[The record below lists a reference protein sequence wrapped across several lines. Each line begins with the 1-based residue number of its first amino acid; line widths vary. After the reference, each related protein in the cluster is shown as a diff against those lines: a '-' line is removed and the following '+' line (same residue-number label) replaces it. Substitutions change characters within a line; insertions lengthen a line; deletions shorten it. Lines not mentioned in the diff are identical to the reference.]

1 MFSRFFVRRPVFAW
15 VIAILIMLA
24 GVLAIQTLPVAQYPT
39 IAPPAVTI
47 SASYPGADAKTVQD
61 TVTQVIE
68 QNMTGLDNLMYMS
81 SQSSSSGQATI
92 TLTFTAGTNPNEA
105 MQQVQNQLQSAM
117 KKLPQDV
124 QNQGVTVRKTG
135 DTNILTIAFVSTDG
149 SMDKQDIADYVASNI
164 QEPLSRV
171 NGVGDITAYG
181 SQYSMRIW
189 LDPAKLTSVQMTAKD
204 VTDAIESQNAQIAVG
219 QLGGTPS
226 VDNQSL
232 NATINAQSLLQTP
245 QQFRDITLRVNPDGS
260 LVTLGDVAKVELG
273 AESYDYLSRYNRNP
287 ASGLG
292 VQLASGANEM
302 QTAEL
307 VLNRLDELSQYF
319 PHGLEYKI
327 AYETTSFVKASIHD
341 VVKTLLEAIVLVFL
355 VMYLFLQNIRATLI
369 PTIAV
374 PVVLM
379 GTFAILFAC
388 GYSINTLTMF
398 AMVLAIGLLVD
409 DAIVVVENVER
420 IMSEEGLSP
429 REATRK
435 SMGQIQGALVGIAMV
450 LSAVFIPM
458 AFFGGTTGAIYRQF
472 SITIVSAMVLSVL
485 VAMILTPALCA
496 TLLKPMK
503 KGEEHGKK
511 GFFGWFNRMFNRNA
525 SRYETAVGK
534 ILHRSLRW
542 IAIYALLLGGMV
554 FMFLRLPTS
563 FLPQEDRGMFLTS
576 VQLPSGA
583 TQQQTLKV
591 VQKVEDYFFS
601 HEQANVASIF
611 ATVGS
616 GPGGNGQN
624 VARMFIR
631 LKDWDERDAK
641 TGTSFAIIE
650 RATKAFNSIN
660 EARVFATNPP
670 AISGLGSSAG
680 FDMELED
687 HAGNGHAALM
697 AARDTLLDLAAK
709 DDRLTRVR
717 HNGLDDSPQLQIDI
731 DQRKAQALGVSIDD
745 INNTL
750 QTAWGSSYVN
760 DFMDRGRVKKVYVQS
775 AAPYR
780 MLPDDINLWY
790 VRNSSGTMV
799 PFSAFATSR
808 WQTGSPRLER
818 YNGYSAVEIIG
829 EAAPGIST
837 GTAMAIMEDLTRQLP
852 NGFGLDWT
860 AMSYQERLSG
870 AQAPALYAISL
881 LVVFLC
887 LAALYESWSIPFS
900 VMLVVPL
907 GVIGALM
914 ATWMRGLENDVYFQ
928 VGLLTVIGLSAK
940 NAILIVEFA
949 NELNE
954 KGEDLLAATL
964 SACRQRLRPI
974 LMTSLAFIFGVL
986 PMATSTGAGSGS
998 QHAVGTGV
1006 LTSPRPPKR
1015 TSSGVKGCKA
1025 PFRLERLERAP
1036 LATRRTRP
1044 DSSVKTSSIR
1054 LVSLQGRLCRT
1065 KARCHPSI
1073 CSSS

>member
-1 MFSRFFVRRPVFAW
+1 MANFFIDRPIFAW
-15 VIAILIMLA
+15 VLAILLCLT
-24 GVLAIQTLPVAQYPT
+24 GTLAILSLPVEQYPDL
-39 IAPPAVTI
+39 APPNVRITAN
-47 SASYPGADAKTVQD
+47 YPGASAQTLEN

-554 FMFLRLPTS
+554 FMFLHLPTS

-591 VQKVEDYFFS
+591 VQKVEDYFFN

-660 EARVFATNPP
+660 EARVFATSPP

-709 DDRLTRVR
+709 DERLTRVR

-731 DQRKAQALGVSIDD
+731 DQRKAQALGVAIDD

-907 GVIGALM
+907 GVIGALL

-1006 LTSPRPPKR
+1006 MGGMISATVLAIFFVPLFFVLVRRRFPQKERP
-1015 TSSGVKGCKA
+1015 
-1025 PFRLERLERAP
+1025 
-1036 LATRRTRP
+1036 
-1044 DSSVKTSSIR
+1044 
-1054 LVSLQGRLCRT
+1054 Q
-1065 KARCHPSI
+1065 
-1073 CSSS
+1073 

>member
-1 MFSRFFVRRPVFAW
+1 MANFFIDRPIFAW
-15 VIAILIMLA
+15 VLAILLCLT
-24 GVLAIQTLPVAQYPT
+24 GTLAILSLPVEQYPDL
-39 IAPPAVTI
+39 APPNVRITAN
-47 SASYPGADAKTVQD
+47 YPGASAQTLEN

-591 VQKVEDYFFS
+591 VQKVEDYFFN

-660 EARVFATNPP
+660 EVRVFATNPP

-709 DDRLTRVR
+709 DERLTRVR

-731 DQRKAQALGVSIDD
+731 DQRKAQALGVAIDD

-907 GVIGALM
+907 GVIGALL

-1006 LTSPRPPKR
+1006 MGGMISATVLAIFFVPLFFVLVRRRFPQKERP
-1015 TSSGVKGCKA
+1015 
-1025 PFRLERLERAP
+1025 
-1036 LATRRTRP
+1036 
-1044 DSSVKTSSIR
+1044 
-1054 LVSLQGRLCRT
+1054 Q
-1065 KARCHPSI
+1065 
-1073 CSSS
+1073 

>member
-1 MFSRFFVRRPVFAW
+1 MANFFIDRPIFAW
-15 VIAILIMLA
+15 VLAILLCLT
-24 GVLAIQTLPVAQYPT
+24 GTLAILSLPVEQYPDL
-39 IAPPAVTI
+39 APPNVRITAN
-47 SASYPGADAKTVQD
+47 YPGASAQTLEN

-591 VQKVEDYFFS
+591 VQKVEDYFFN

-709 DDRLTRVR
+709 DERLTRVR

-731 DQRKAQALGVSIDD
+731 DQRKAQALGVAIDD

-907 GVIGALM
+907 GVIGALL
-914 ATWMRGLENDVYFQ
+914 ATWMRGLENDMYFQ

-1006 LTSPRPPKR
+1006 MGGMISATVLAIFFVPLFFVLVRRRFPQKERP
-1015 TSSGVKGCKA
+1015 
-1025 PFRLERLERAP
+1025 
-1036 LATRRTRP
+1036 
-1044 DSSVKTSSIR
+1044 
-1054 LVSLQGRLCRT
+1054 Q
-1065 KARCHPSI
+1065 
-1073 CSSS
+1073 

>member
-1 MFSRFFVRRPVFAW
+1 
-15 VIAILIMLA
+15 
-24 GVLAIQTLPVAQYPT
+24 
-39 IAPPAVTI
+39 
-47 SASYPGADAKTVQD
+47 
-61 TVTQVIE
+61 
-68 QNMTGLDNLMYMS
+68 
-81 SQSSSSGQATI
+81 
-92 TLTFTAGTNPNEA
+92 
-105 MQQVQNQLQSAM
+105 
-117 KKLPQDV
+117 
-124 QNQGVTVRKTG
+124 
-135 DTNILTIAFVSTDG
+135 
-149 SMDKQDIADYVASNI
+149 
-164 QEPLSRV
+164 
-171 NGVGDITAYG
+171 
-181 SQYSMRIW
+181 MRIW
-189 LDPAKLTSVQMTAKD
+189 LDPAKLNSYQMTTKD
-204 VTDAIESQNAQIAVG
+204 VTDAISSQNAQIAVG

-226 VDNQSL
+226 VDKQAL
-232 NATINAQSLLQTP
+232 NATINSQSLLQTP
-245 QQFRDITLRVNPDGS
+245 EQFRNITLRVNQDGS
-260 LVTLGDVAKVELG
+260 EVTLGDVATVEMG
-273 AESYDYLSRYNRNP
+273 AEKYDYLSRYNRQP

-292 VQLASGANEM
+292 IKLASGANEM
-302 QTAEL
+302 ATAER
-307 VLNRLDELSQYF
+307 VINRLNELAQFF
-319 PHGLEYKI
+319 PHGLEYKV
-327 AYETTSFVKASIHD
+327 AYETTSFVKASITD
-341 VVKTLLEAIVLVFL
+341 VVKTLLEAILLVFL
-355 VMYLFLQNIRATLI
+355 VMYLFLQNFRATLI

-379 GTFAILFAC
+379 GTFAVLYAC

-450 LSAVFIPM
+450 LSAVFVPM

-472 SITIVSAMVLSVL
+472 SITIVAAMVLSVL

-496 TLLKPMK
+496 TLLKPVK
-503 KGEEHGKK
+503 PGESHERT
-511 GFFGWFNRMFNRNA
+511 GFFGWFNRTFNRSA
-525 SRYETAVGK
+525 SRYETFVGK

-542 IAIYALLLGGMV
+542 MLIYVLLLGGMV
-554 FMFLRLPTS
+554 FLFLHLPTS
-563 FLPQEDRGMFLTS
+563 FLPLEDRGMFTTS
-576 VQLPSGA
+576 VQLPSGS

-591 VQKVEDYFFS
+591 VQKAEDYFLNN
-601 HEQANVASIF
+601 EKKNVESVF

-624 VARMFIR
+624 VARMFVR
-631 LKDWDERDAK
+631 LKDWDQRDPQ

-650 RATKAFNSIN
+650 RATKAFNQIN
-660 EARVFATNPP
+660 EARVIASSPP

-687 HAGNGHAALM
+687 HAGKGHDALM
-697 AARDTLLDLAAK
+697 AARDTLLELAGK
-709 DDRLTRVR
+709 NPLLTRVR
-717 HNGLDDSPQLQIDI
+717 HNGLDDSPQLQVDI

-745 INNTL
+745 INDTL

-760 DFMDRGRVKKVYVQS
+760 DFMDRGRVKKVYVQ
-775 AAPYR
+775 AAAKYR

-808 WQTGSPRLER
+808 WETGSPRLER
-818 YNGYSAVEIIG
+818 YNGYSAVEIVG

-837 GTAMAIMEDLTRQLP
+837 GTAMDMMEKLAAQLP
-852 NGFGLDWT
+852 TGFGLEWT

-887 LAALYESWSIPFS
+887 LAALYESWSVPFS

-907 GVIGALM
+907 GVIGALL

-954 KGEDLLAATL
+954 KGQDLLSATL

-1006 LTSPRPPKR
+1006 MGGMISATVLAIFFVPLFFVLVRRRFPLKERP
-1015 TSSGVKGCKA
+1015 
-1025 PFRLERLERAP
+1025 
-1036 LATRRTRP
+1036 
-1044 DSSVKTSSIR
+1044 
-1054 LVSLQGRLCRT
+1054 Q
-1065 KARCHPSI
+1065 
-1073 CSSS
+1073 

>member
-1 MFSRFFVRRPVFAW
+1 MANFFIDRPIFAW
-15 VIAILIMLA
+15 VLAILLCLT
-24 GVLAIQTLPVAQYPT
+24 GTLAILSLPVEQYPDL
-39 IAPPAVTI
+39 APPNVRVT
-47 SASYPGADAKTVQD
+47 ANYPGASAQTLEN

-81 SQSSSSGQATI
+81 SQSSATGQTTI
-92 TLTFTAGTNPNEA
+92 TLSFTAGTDPDEA
-105 MQQVQNQLQSAM
+105 VQQVQNQLQSAM
-117 KKLPQDV
+117 RKLPQAV

-135 DTNILTIAFVSTDG
+135 DTNILTLAFVSTDG

-164 QEPLSRV
+164 QDPLSRV
-171 NGVGDITAYG
+171 NGVGDIDAYG

-189 LDPAKLTSVQMTAKD
+189 LDLAKLNSFHLTTKD
-204 VTDAIESQNAQIAVG
+204 VTDAISSQNAQIAVG

-226 VDNQSL
+226 VDKQAL

-245 QQFRDITLRVNPDGS
+245 EQFRNITLRVNQDGS
-260 LVTLGDVAKVELG
+260 EVTLGDVATVEMG
-273 AESYDYLSRYNRNP
+273 AEKYDYLSRYNRQA

-292 VQLASGANEM
+292 IKLASGANEM
-302 QTAEL
+302 ATAER
-307 VLNRLDELSQYF
+307 VIARLNELSQYF
-319 PHGLEYKI
+319 PHGLEYKV
-327 AYETTSFVKASIHD
+327 AYETTSFVKASITD
-341 VVKTLLEAIVLVFL
+341 VVKTLLEAILLVFL
-355 VMYLFLQNIRATLI
+355 VMYLFLQNFRATLI

-379 GTFAILFAC
+379 GTFAVLYAC

-450 LSAVFIPM
+450 LSAVFVPM

-472 SITIVSAMVLSVL
+472 SITIVAAMVLSVL

-496 TLLKPMK
+496 TLLKPIK
-503 KGEEHGKK
+503 PGESHERK
-511 GFFGWFNRMFNRNA
+511 GFFGWFNRTFNRSA
-525 SRYETAVGK
+525 SRYETFVGK

-542 IAIYALLLGGMV
+542 MLIYIVLLGGMV
-554 FMFLRLPTS
+554 FLFLHLPTS
-563 FLPQEDRGMFLTS
+563 FLPLEDRGMFTTS
-576 VQLPSGA
+576 VQLPSGS

-591 VQKVEDYFFS
+591 VQKAEDYFLNN
-601 HEQANVASIF
+601 EKQNVESVF

-624 VARMFIR
+624 VARMFVR
-631 LKDWDERDAK
+631 LKDWDQRDPQ
-641 TGTSFAIIE
+641 TGSSFAIIE
-650 RATKAFNSIN
+650 RATKAFNQIN
-660 EARVFATNPP
+660 EARVIASSPP

-687 HAGNGHAALM
+687 HAGKGHDALM
-697 AARDTLLDLAAK
+697 AARDTLLELAAK
-709 DDRLTRVR
+709 NPLLTRVR
-717 HNGLDDSPQLQIDI
+717 HNGLDDSPQLQVDI

-745 INNTL
+745 INDTL

-760 DFMDRGRVKKVYVQS
+760 DFMDRGRVKKVYVQ
-775 AAPYR
+775 AAAKYR

-808 WQTGSPRLER
+808 WETGSPRLER
-818 YNGYSAVEIIG
+818 YNGYSAVEIVG

-837 GTAMAIMEDLTRQLP
+837 GTAMDMMEKLAAQLP
-852 NGFGLDWT
+852 TGFGLEWT

-887 LAALYESWSIPFS
+887 LAALYESWSVPFS

-907 GVIGALM
+907 GVIGALL

-954 KGEDLLAATL
+954 KGQDLLSATL

-1006 LTSPRPPKR
+1006 MGGMISATVLAIFFVPLFFVLVRRRFPLKERP
-1015 TSSGVKGCKA
+1015 
-1025 PFRLERLERAP
+1025 
-1036 LATRRTRP
+1036 
-1044 DSSVKTSSIR
+1044 
-1054 LVSLQGRLCRT
+1054 Q
-1065 KARCHPSI
+1065 
-1073 CSSS
+1073 

>member
-1 MFSRFFVRRPVFAW
+1 MANFFIDRPIFAW
-15 VIAILIMLA
+15 VLAILLCLT
-24 GVLAIQTLPVAQYPT
+24 GTLAILSLPVEQYPDL
-39 IAPPAVTI
+39 APPNVRITAN
-47 SASYPGADAKTVQD
+47 YPGASAQTLEN

-81 SQSSSSGQATI
+81 SQSSATGQATI
-92 TLTFTAGTNPNEA
+92 TLSFTAGTDPDEA
-105 MQQVQNQLQSAM
+105 VQQVQNQLQSAM
-117 KKLPQDV
+117 RKLPQAV

-135 DTNILTIAFVSTDG
+135 DTNILTLAFVSTDG

-164 QEPLSRV
+164 QDPLSRV
-171 NGVGDITAYG
+171 NGVGDIDAYG

-189 LDPAKLTSVQMTAKD
+189 LDPAKLNSYQLTTKD
-204 VTDAIESQNAQIAVG
+204 VTDAISSQNAQIAVG

-226 VDNQSL
+226 VDKQAL
-232 NATINAQSLLQTP
+232 NATINSQSLLQTP
-245 QQFRDITLRVNPDGS
+245 EQFRNITLRVNQDGS
-260 LVTLGDVAKVELG
+260 EVTLGDVATVEMG
-273 AESYDYLSRYNRNP
+273 AEKYDYLSRYNRQP

-292 VQLASGANEM
+292 IKLASGANEM
-302 QTAEL
+302 ATAER
-307 VLNRLDELSQYF
+307 VINRLNELAQFF
-319 PHGLEYKI
+319 PHGLEYKV
-327 AYETTSFVKASIHD
+327 AYETTSFVKASITD
-341 VVKTLLEAIVLVFL
+341 VVKTLLEAILLVFL
-355 VMYLFLQNIRATLI
+355 VMYLFLQNFRATLI

-379 GTFAILFAC
+379 GTFAVLYAC

-450 LSAVFIPM
+450 LSAVFVPM

-472 SITIVSAMVLSVL
+472 SITIVAAMVLSVL

-496 TLLKPMK
+496 TLLKPVK
-503 KGEEHGKK
+503 PGESHERK
-511 GFFGWFNRMFNRNA
+511 GFFGWFNRTFNRSA
-525 SRYETAVGK
+525 SRYETFVGK

-542 IAIYALLLGGMV
+542 MLIYVVLLGGMV
-554 FMFLRLPTS
+554 FLFLHLPTS
-563 FLPQEDRGMFLTS
+563 FLPLEDRWMFTTS

-591 VQKVEDYFFS
+591 VQKAEDYFLNN
-601 HEQANVASIF
+601 EKQNVESVF

-624 VARMFIR
+624 VARMFVR
-631 LKDWDERDAK
+631 LKDWDQRDPE
-641 TGTSFAIIE
+641 TGSSFAIIE
-650 RATKAFNSIN
+650 RATKAFNQIN
-660 EARVFATNPP
+660 EARVIASSPP

-687 HAGNGHAALM
+687 HAGKGHDALM
-697 AARDTLLDLAAK
+697 AARDTLLELAGK
-709 DDRLTRVR
+709 NPLLTRVR
-717 HNGLDDSPQLQIDI
+717 HNGLDDSPQLQVDI

-745 INNTL
+745 INDTL

-760 DFMDRGRVKKVYVQS
+760 DFMDRGRVKKVYVQ
-775 AAPYR
+775 AAAKYR

-808 WQTGSPRLER
+808 WETGSPRLER
-818 YNGYSAVEIIG
+818 YNGYSAVEIVG

-837 GTAMAIMEDLTRQLP
+837 GTAMDMMEKLAAQLP
-852 NGFGLDWT
+852 TGFGLEWT

-887 LAALYESWSIPFS
+887 LAALYESWSVPFS

-907 GVIGALM
+907 GVIGALL
-914 ATWMRGLENDVYFQ
+914 ATWVRGLENDVYFQ
-928 VGLLTVIGLSAK
+928 VCLLTVIGLSAK

-954 KGEDLLAATL
+954 KGQDLLSATL

-1006 LTSPRPPKR
+1006 MGGMISATVLAIFFVPLFFVLVRRRFPLKERP
-1015 TSSGVKGCKA
+1015 
-1025 PFRLERLERAP
+1025 
-1036 LATRRTRP
+1036 
-1044 DSSVKTSSIR
+1044 
-1054 LVSLQGRLCRT
+1054 Q
-1065 KARCHPSI
+1065 
-1073 CSSS
+1073 

>member
-1 MFSRFFVRRPVFAW
+1 MANFFIDRPIFAW
-15 VIAILIMLA
+15 VLAILLCLT
-24 GVLAIQTLPVAQYPT
+24 GTLAILSLPVEQYPDL
-39 IAPPAVTI
+39 APPNVRVT
-47 SASYPGADAKTVQD
+47 ANYPGASAQTLEN

-81 SQSSSSGQATI
+81 SQSSATGQATI
-92 TLTFTAGTNPNEA
+92 TLSFTAGTDPDEA
-105 MQQVQNQLQSAM
+105 VQQVQNQLQSAM
-117 KKLPQDV
+117 RKLPQAV

-135 DTNILTIAFVSTDG
+135 DTNILTLAFVSTDG

-164 QEPLSRV
+164 QDPLSRV
-171 NGVGDITAYG
+171 NGVGDIDAYG

-189 LDPAKLTSVQMTAKD
+189 LDPAKLNSFQLTTKD
-204 VTDAIESQNAQIAVG
+204 VTDAISSQNAQIAVG

-226 VDNQSL
+226 VDKQAL

-245 QQFRDITLRVNPDGS
+245 EQFRNITLRVNQDGS
-260 LVTLGDVAKVELG
+260 EVTLGDVATVEMG
-273 AESYDYLSRYNRNP
+273 AEKYDYLSRYNRQA

-292 VQLASGANEM
+292 IKLASGANEM
-302 QTAEL
+302 ATAER
-307 VLNRLDELSQYF
+307 VIARLNELSQYF
-319 PHGLEYKI
+319 PHGLEYKV
-327 AYETTSFVKASIHD
+327 AYETTSFVKASITD
-341 VVKTLLEAIVLVFL
+341 VVKTLLEAILLVFL
-355 VMYLFLQNIRATLI
+355 VMYLFLQNFRATLI

-379 GTFAILFAC
+379 GTFAVLYAC

-450 LSAVFIPM
+450 LSAVFVPM

-472 SITIVSAMVLSVL
+472 SITIVAAMVLSVL

-496 TLLKPMK
+496 TLLKPIK
-503 KGEEHGKK
+503 PGESHERK
-511 GFFGWFNRMFNRNA
+511 GFFGWFNRTFNRSA
-525 SRYETAVGK
+525 SRYETFVGK

-542 IAIYALLLGGMV
+542 MLIYIVLLGGMV
-554 FMFLRLPTS
+554 FLFLHLPTS
-563 FLPQEDRGMFLTS
+563 FLPLEDRGMFTTS
-576 VQLPSGA
+576 VQLPSGS

-591 VQKVEDYFFS
+591 VQKAEDYFLNN
-601 HEQANVASIF
+601 EKQNVESVF

-624 VARMFIR
+624 VARMFVR
-631 LKDWDERDAK
+631 LKDWDQRDPQ
-641 TGTSFAIIE
+641 TGSSFAIIE
-650 RATKAFNSIN
+650 RATKAFNQIN
-660 EARVFATNPP
+660 EARVIASSPP

-687 HAGNGHAALM
+687 HAGKGHDALM
-697 AARDTLLDLAAK
+697 AARDTLLELAAK
-709 DDRLTRVR
+709 NPLLTRVR
-717 HNGLDDSPQLQIDI
+717 HNGLDDSPQLQVDI

-745 INNTL
+745 INDTL

-760 DFMDRGRVKKVYVQS
+760 DFMDRGRVKKVYVQ
-775 AAPYR
+775 AAAKYR

-799 PFSAFATSR
+799 PFSAFATSH
-808 WQTGSPRLER
+808 WETGSPRLER
-818 YNGYSAVEIIG
+818 YNGYSAVEIVG

-837 GTAMAIMEDLTRQLP
+837 GTAMDMMEKLAAQLP
-852 NGFGLDWT
+852 TGFGLEWT

-887 LAALYESWSIPFS
+887 LAALYESWSVPFS

-907 GVIGALM
+907 GVIGALL

-954 KGEDLLAATL
+954 KGQDLLSATL

-1006 LTSPRPPKR
+1006 MSGMISATVLAIFFVPLFFVLVRRRFPLKERP
-1015 TSSGVKGCKA
+1015 
-1025 PFRLERLERAP
+1025 
-1036 LATRRTRP
+1036 
-1044 DSSVKTSSIR
+1044 
-1054 LVSLQGRLCRT
+1054 Q
-1065 KARCHPSI
+1065 
-1073 CSSS
+1073 